1 MTGHSCEDS
10 RAQRRRGNLEQAR
23 RDRGIRRQIRK
34 GGVLAVLSGVV
45 VAGMTGSV
53 LAAPPA
59 ADKAPVPGG
68 IRGGL
73 YADTSRALEIPE
85 GYTIRVWKFGESL
98 RSVLPLGRALNSY
111 EAFSQLAGSATLSV
125 TDPKKKPKVP
135 VKGGN
140 ITTGVQ
146 LGCASEAKSLG
157 LTGNL
162 SDAVATSVTPSVSGT
177 VGASGNGSGGSNG
190 GQGGGSVNG
199 SVTGGVSG
207 TVGNTVTIG
216 GSITGTLGPGTTR
229 DFPIAKKDLTGQMAY
244 VISRETR
251 LSVDGCLGGAQIRSY
266 ATATIVTDAGT
277 SSITTYGKVLFIE
290 RDNPG
295 PAKTPPPV
303 KEAPVQP
310 GEAAA
315 KPDTKPVTPPPA
327 ATPSATKPTSAPA
340 PATKPAPVPAPQ
352 PAAAAPKP
360 PAPVDRPAPPAG
372 KPAPAPAPAAAPQR

>member
-1 MTGHSCEDS
+1 MG
-10 RAQRRRGNLEQAR
+10 
-23 RDRGIRRQIRK
+23 
-34 GGVLAVLSGVV
+34 AVSVGV
-45 VAGMTGSV
+45 VAGLTGTAI
-53 LAAPPA
+53 AAPPA

-68 IRGGL
+68 IRSGL
-73 YADTSRALEIPE
+73 FADTSRALEIPE
-85 GYTIRVWKFGESL
+85 GYTIRVWKYGEDL

-111 EAFSQLAGSATLSV
+111 EAFSRLAGSATITY

-146 LGCASEAKSLG
+146 LGCASQAQSLQIG
-157 LTGNL
+157 GNL
-162 SDAVATSVTPSVSGT
+162 SDAVATSVTPSVNGT

-199 SVTGGVSG
+199 SISPGISG

-229 DFPIAKKDLTGQMAY
+229 DFPIAKKDLAGQTAY

-295 PAKTPPPV
+295 KAKTPPPV

-310 GEAAA
+310 GQAAA
-315 KPDTKPVTPPPA
+315 KSAAKPVT
-327 ATPSATKPTSAPA
+327 TPSAKSEAETKPA
-340 PATKPAPVPAPQ
+340 PATKPVRPTV
-352 PAAAAPKP
+352 KP
-360 PAPVDRPAPPAG
+360 TVASPAPPAN
-372 KPAPAPAPAAAPQR
+372 KPAAPALAPQK